1 MGAAFDT
8 GVSGRHDSRRA
19 QGNRVIRHRSTSL
32 VPVELLLVVG
42 TLISALTIWVGLSS
56 GMYSDFVVWYEAA
69 RALREG
75 RELYFTGVTN
85 SGWRN
90 MNPPQMVVL
99 MAPLAWLSIRDA
111 LITWW
116 LVTAAAMFGSVR
128 LWREALPRKWPVA
141 LFALLLVSAS
151 GYLNIRAGN
160 QSWVVAWAV
169 TWGWIL
175 WRRNRISAAAAILGA
190 AASIKLFLLI
200 LLPYFVWR
208 RQWRTAA
215 FFLIGAVAS
224 CALGLVV
231 AGPHAFVSWVQSL
244 MEQAR
249 QGQVLNMSLL
259 GLATRVFQPSP
270 YYGHVVVWPEAIA
283 PVWLL
288 ASAVLTAATAWRLRF
303 ESDIDRNLA
312 AVLTLMLLVTPSG
325 WVYYLALAAGPLAAA
340 AAVSSRRSRWL
351 WIAGVLLMVFPFPL
365 LGLGQP
371 SPWAT
376 VTVASSYVWG
386 GLLLLTA
393 TLLDASPPAAR
404 VAEQGV
410 IPDATVMHIEPAQS

>member
-1 MGAAFDT
+1 
-8 GVSGRHDSRRA
+8 
-19 QGNRVIRHRSTSL
+19 
-32 VPVELLLVVG
+32 VELLLVVG

-75 RELYFTGVTN
+75 RELYFTAVTN

-99 MAPLAWLSIRDA
+99 MAPLAWLSIRGA
-111 LITWW
+111 LIAWW

-160 QSWVVAWAV
+160 QSWVIAWAV
-169 TWGWIL
+169 TWGWIM
-175 WRRNRISAAAAILGA
+175 WRRNRISEAAAILGV

-208 RQWRTAA
+208 RQSRAVVY
-215 FFLIGAVAS
+215 FLIGAAAS
-224 CALGLVV
+224 FALGFVV
-231 AGPHAFVSWVQSL
+231 AGPHAFVSWA
-244 MEQAR
+244 QALKGQAG
-249 QGQVLNMSLL
+249 QGQALSMSLL
-259 GLATRVFQPSP
+259 GLATRVLQPSP
-270 YYGHVVVWPEAIA
+270 YTRHVVVWPEAVL

-288 ASAVLTAATAWRLRF
+288 ASAVLTVATAWRLRF
-303 ESDIDRNLA
+303 ESSIDRNIA
-312 AVLTLMLLVTPSG
+312 AVLILMLLVTPSG
-325 WVYYLALAAGPLAAA
+325 WVYYLPLAAGPLAAA
-340 AAVSSRRSRWL
+340 AAISSLRSRWL
-351 WIAGVLLMVFPFPL
+351 WIAGVLLLVFPFPL

-371 SPWAT
+371 SAWAT
-376 VTVASSYVWG
+376 VSVASSYVWG

-393 TLLDASPPAAR
+393 TLLDASPRAACEEVPPTGEMR
-404 VAEQGV
+404 WRSNSTKLSRMPSSEAM
-410 IPDATVMHIEPAQS
+410 I

>member
-1 MGAAFDT
+1 MRSDVGAACDT
-8 GVSGRHDSRRA
+8 GVSGSHDSRRA

-56 GMYSDFVVWYEAA
+56 GKYSDFVVWYEAA

-75 RELYFTGVTN
+75 RELYFTDVTN
-85 SGWRN
+85 PGFRN
-90 MNPPQMVVL
+90 MNPPQLVVL
-99 MAPLAWLSIRDA
+99 MAPLAWLSIRGA
-111 LITWW
+111 LIAWW
-116 LVTAAAMFGSVR
+116 LVTAAAMYGSVR

-175 WRRNRISAAAAILGA
+175 WRRNRISEAAAILGA

-208 RQWRTAA
+208 RQSRATA
-215 FFLIGAVAS
+215 FFLIGVGAS
-224 CALGLVV
+224 FALGFVV
-231 AGPHAFVSWVQSL
+231 AGPQAFVSWVEAL
-244 MEQAR
+244 KDQAW
-249 QGQVLNMSLL
+249 QGQALNMSLL
-259 GLATRVFQPSP
+259 GIATRMLTPSAEFR
-270 YYGHVVVWPEAIA
+270 HLVVWPEVVL
-283 PVWLL
+283 PLWLL
-288 ASAVLTAATAWRLRF
+288 TSAILTMATAWRLRF
-303 ESDIDRNLA
+303 ESSIDRNIA
-312 AVLTLMLLVTPSG
+312 AVLILMLLVTPSG
-325 WVYYLALAAGPLAAA
+325 WVYYLPLSAGPLAAA
-340 AAVSSRRSRWL
+340 AAVSSPRSRWL
-351 WIAGVLLMVFPFPL
+351 WIAGVLVLLFPF

-371 SPWAT
+371 SAWAT
-376 VTVASSYVWG
+376 VTVASSCMWG

-393 TLLDASPPAAR
+393 TLLDASPRAMQEEVVPR
-404 VAEQGV
+404 
-410 IPDATVMHIEPAQS
+410 

>member
-1 MGAAFDT
+1 VGAAFDT
-8 GVSGRHDSRRA
+8 GASGPHDSRRA

-75 RELYFTGVTN
+75 RELYFTDVTN

-160 QSWVVAWAV
+160 QSWVIAWARAV
-169 TWGWIL
+169 SPVPCSESLSDTFPA
-175 WRRNRISAAAAILGA
+175 SAPAKIATTTNAIHA
-190 AASIKLFLLI
+190 
-200 LLPYFVWR
+200 
-208 RQWRTAA
+208 T
-215 FFLIGAVAS
+215 VA
-224 CALGLVV
+224 
-231 AGPHAFVSWVQSL
+231 
-244 MEQAR
+244 
-249 QGQVLNMSLL
+249 
-259 GLATRVFQPSP
+259 VFQC
-270 YYGHVVVWPEAIA
+270 
-283 PVWLL
+283 
-288 ASAVLTAATAWRLRF
+288 AALHRPAR
-303 ESDIDRNLA
+303 
-312 AVLTLMLLVTPSG
+312 
-325 WVYYLALAAGPLAAA
+325 
-340 AAVSSRRSRWL
+340 
-351 WIAGVLLMVFPFPL
+351 
-365 LGLGQP
+365 
-371 SPWAT
+371 
-376 VTVASSYVWG
+376 
-386 GLLLLTA
+386 
-393 TLLDASPPAAR
+393 AAR
-404 VAEQGV
+404 FRLVSIDAPLGGV
-410 IPDATVMHIEPAQS
+410 RN